1 MPYDIYICHFY
12 GKLDPVTPPNWRWPK
27 KALLQQG
34 ATWPT
39 YCRMAPEANSNFF
52 RVAPSFPGRGHN
64 PSYKTRVPFVGM
76 ENSMENHPL
85 YKSRFIDG

>member
-1 MPYDIYICHFY
+1 MPFTWKI
-12 GKLDPVTPPNWRWPK
+12 GQLDPVTPPNWRWPK

-52 RVAPSFPGRGHN
+52 RVAPSFPGGGHN
-64 PSYKTRVPFVGM
+64 PSYKTPF
-76 ENSMENHPL
+76 PL
-85 YKSRFIDG
+85 LGWTILWKITPPNKSRFIDG